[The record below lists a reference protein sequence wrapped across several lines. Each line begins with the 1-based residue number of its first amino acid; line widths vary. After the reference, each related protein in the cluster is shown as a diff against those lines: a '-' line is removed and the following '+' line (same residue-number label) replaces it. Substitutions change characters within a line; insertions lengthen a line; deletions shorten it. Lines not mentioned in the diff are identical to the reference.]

1 MLLFHGMN
9 GYDLTATEDERVDL
23 IVAIADGRLSEV
35 EEIAER
41 SRASGSDQSDSG

>member
-1 MLLFHGMN
+1 MN

-35 EEIAER
+35 EEIAEHLAR
-41 SRASGSDQSDSG
+41 GRSGSDQSDSG